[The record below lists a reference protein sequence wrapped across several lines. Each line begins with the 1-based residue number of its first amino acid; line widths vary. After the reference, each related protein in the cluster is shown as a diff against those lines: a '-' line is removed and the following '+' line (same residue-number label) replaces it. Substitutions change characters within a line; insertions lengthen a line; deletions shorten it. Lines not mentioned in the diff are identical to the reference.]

1 MVTVQT
7 TEDQNRFSF
16 LGTGWGF
23 PPEFNDLSGE
33 VGMISDVEDIRSSL
47 HILLSTAVGERIMQ
61 PTYGCNLQ
69 EVLFEPI
76 NTSMLSFLKGLIS
89 DAILYHE
96 PRIRLNSV
104 NIITDEYLEGRLPI
118 EIDFTVASTNSR
130 YNYVYPFYI
139 NEASSLA
146 K

>member
-1 MVTVQT
+1 MADEQASG
-7 TEDQNRFSF
+7 SF

-23 PPEFNDLSGE
+23 PPAFSNISGN
-33 VGMISDVEDIRSSL
+33 VSMTSDVEDILCSL
-47 HILLSTAVGERIMQ
+47 NILLSTAVGERLMQ
-61 PTYGCNLQ
+61 PTFGCNLE

-76 NTSMLSFLKGLIS
+76 STSLLSFLKGLIS

-104 NIITDEYLEGRLPI
+104 NISTDNYLEGKLPI
-118 EIDFTVASTNSR
+118 EIDFTVATTNSR
-130 YNYVYPFYI
+130 YNFVYPFYL
-139 NEASSLA
+139 NEGSSLN

>member
-1 MVTVQT
+1 MS
-7 TEDQNRFSF
+7 EDQQQVSF

-23 PPEFNDLSGE
+23 PPEFNNLAGD
-33 VGMISDVEDIRSSL
+33 VGMISDVDDIRSSL
-47 HILLSTAVGERIMQ
+47 HILLSTALGDRIMQ

-76 NTSMLSFLKGLIS
+76 TTSLLSFLKGLIS

-96 PRIRLNSV
+96 PRIRLNAV

-118 EIDFTVASTNSR
+118 EIDFTVAATNSR
-130 YNYVYPFYI
+130 YNYVYPYYL

>member
-1 MVTVQT
+1 MSEEQQQV
-7 TEDQNRFSF
+7 SF

-23 PPEFNDLSGE
+23 PPEFNNLAGD
-33 VGMISDVEDIRSSL
+33 VGMISDIEDICSSL
-47 HILLSTAVGERIMQ
+47 HILLSTAIGERIMQ
-61 PTYGCNLQ
+61 PTYGCNLD

-76 NTSMLSFLKGLIS
+76 NTSLLSFLKGLIS

-96 PRIRLNSV
+96 PRIRLNAV
-104 NIITDEYLEGRLPI
+104 NINTDEYLEGRLPI
-118 EIDFTVASTNSR
+118 EIDFTVSATNSR
-130 YNYVYPFYI
+130 YNYVYPYYL